1 MPWRYQGRRT
11 SDMTAQQAINALE
24 KQEGAELNYGFAFP
38 YVQVNVKHCDFAGQ
52 DDDSRE
58 AMAAQWLN
66 TSIADL
72 RSTANAALITFHW
85 LAPSEPS
92 PIANRGDHWI
102 FGRLRKPTPIR
113 ETKVP
118 AVLHFFGYKGGQA
131 RSTVLAV
138 LARSLAESGV
148 RVLMVDADL
157 EAPSL
162 PDIWGK
168 RPQRAASTLLGLYL
182 DRSTTPLP
190 LPCVAT
196 NGHKG
201 SADLIAARL
210 PEDDHDWEYDA
221 FTIKALLDPSVS
233 QKLGERLN
241 EYAIENDYEVILVD
255 QRTGASPA
263 TLNWFDA
270 LPGGYC
276 IFARLDHQWR
286 GGLRFYRTLAD
297 ASSTTAGAIVSYKPD
312 EENPETFRNRNAQQ
326 IEELNRILEEA
337 AVGKFTA
344 SGPEGESEDWVADVD
359 RWVMWPYDQS
369 FRITRLPAGNDLGHA
384 TKEAIGRLRD
394 LLELPSPLP
403 PAAVAAPF
411 PIIPNLA
418 GAASAEDLIQTSA
431 LRDLRTPNNPYS
443 YIFGR
448 KGTGK
453 STLFQAL
460 ADEGLGLALVADD
473 EFKGEKG
480 LRSADLRD
488 FVNGLKEHK
497 PENMWWRLLLAV
509 SEHGNNQRASLRNCL
524 VATSI
529 GSDKE
534 KFRAILATKS
544 TRSTLLI
551 DGLETAF
558 PSSHIHSYVAGL
570 FDVMRALQGDSDFRE
585 KIEVKLFLRADLENV
600 GVQNL
605 ELQTNGRLLRL
616 TWDLQGILNF
626 MLSRVASPQ
635 LDFFAERFQ
644 TVIGKIKALWSNI
657 REGAVPSDEAFD
669 LLLQIFPDKVSRVNA
684 KMRTF
689 LKLHF
694 ADSVSGEERY
704 YPRFVQHFLD
714 AINFAGISN
723 ISDNP
728 FRLEKLEKGRLTTA
742 VVQYAHDQA
751 SKQFLE
757 QVRQE
762 LKYLLTLQP
771 DQIGK
776 LLGEFSGKQ
785 TPFDVSEMI
794 KALTVRLQIPEE
806 QVRTAMENMK
816 NLGIFEQRPGYEDAE
831 WRAGRLFK
839 AALKMKLRR

>member
-1 MPWRYQGRRT
+1 
-11 SDMTAQQAINALE
+11 MTAQQAIKALE
-24 KQEGAELNYGFAFP
+24 NGQGVELSYGFAFP
-38 YVQVNVKHCDFAGQ
+38 YVQVNVRHGDFAGQ

-58 AMAAQWLN
+58 SLAAQWLGI
-66 TSIADL
+66 TITDL

-85 LAPSEPS
+85 LAPSEPP
-92 PIANRGDHWI
+92 PITNRGDHWI
-102 FGRLRKPTPIR
+102 FGRLRNPTPIN
-113 ETKVP
+113 EITGP

-148 RVLMVDADL
+148 KVLMIDADL
-157 EAPSL
+157 ETPSL
-162 PDIWGK
+162 PEIWGK

-182 DRSTTPLP
+182 DRGAAPLP
-190 LPCVAT
+190 LPCVAI
-196 NGHKG
+196 NGQAKG

-221 FTIKALLDPSVS
+221 FTIKALLDPAVT
-233 QKLGERLN
+233 QKLGERVSKFARRN
-241 EYAIENDYEVILVD
+241 NYEVILVD

-286 GGLRFYRTLAD
+286 GGIRFYRTLAD
-297 ASSTTAGAIVSYKPD
+297 VSPTTAGAIVSYKPD

-337 AVGKFTA
+337 AVSKLTA
-344 SGPEGESEDWVADVD
+344 SGLETESEDWVADVD

-384 TKEAIGRLRD
+384 TREAIGRLRD
-394 LLELPSPLP
+394 LLELPSP
-403 PAAVAAPF
+403 PAPTAFNTIPGSATVP
-411 PIIPNLA
+411 PNLT

-431 LRDLRTPNNPYS
+431 LRDLRTPNNPYT

-460 ADEGLGLALVADD
+460 TDEGLGQPLVADD
-473 EFKGEKG
+473 DFGGEKG
-480 LRSADLRD
+480 LRSGDLRD
-488 FVNGLKEHK
+488 FANEPQQHN
-497 PENMWWRLLLAV
+497 PENMWWRLLVAAC
-509 SEHGNNQRASLRNCL
+509 EHTNQARASLRQSL
-524 VATSI
+524 REVSV
-529 GSDKE
+529 GSAKE
-534 KFRAILATKS
+534 QLRAILAQKS
-544 TRSTLLI
+544 VRSTLLI

-558 PSSHIHSYVAGL
+558 PASKIHDYVAGL

-585 KIEVKLFLRADLENV
+585 KVELKLFLRADLARA

-605 ELQTNGRLLRL
+605 EQQTDGRHLQLS
-616 TWDLQGILNF
+616 WDLQGILNF
-626 MLSRVASPQ
+626 MLSRAASTQ
-635 LDFFAERFQ
+635 LDFFVKQFPD
-644 TVIGKIKALWSNI
+644 VIGNIRGLSSKI
-657 REGAVPSDEAFD
+657 REGAVTSDEAFE
-669 LLLQIFPDKVSRVNA
+669 LLLRIFPDRVTRVNA

-689 LKLHF
+689 LQLHF
-694 ADSVSGEERY
+694 ADSASGEERY

-714 AINFAGISN
+714 AINSAGTPN
-723 ISDNP
+723 ASDTP
-728 FRLEKLEKGRLTTA
+728 FRGAKLEDGRITISL
-742 VVQYAHDQA
+742 VQYAHDEA
-751 SKQFLE
+751 SKKFLG

-762 LKYLLTLQP
+762 LEHLLTLQSN
-771 DQIGK
+771 QIQN

-785 TPFDVSEMI
+785 TPFDLSGMIQSLTNRLGISEEE
-794 KALTVRLQIPEE
+794 VRA
-806 QVRTAMENMK
+806 AMENMK
-816 NLGIFEQRPGYEDAE
+816 SLGIFEQRPGYEHAE

>member
-1 MPWRYQGRRT
+1 MPWCYQGRRT
-11 SDMTAQQAINALE
+11 FDMTAQQVIKALE
-24 KQEGAELNYGFAFP
+24 KQDGAEINYGFAFP
-38 YVQVNVKHCDFAGQ
+38 YVQVNVKHSVFAGQ

-66 TSIADL
+66 TTIADL

-85 LAPSEPS
+85 LAPNESS

-102 FGRLRKPTPIR
+102 FGRLRKPTPIKENR
-113 ETKVP
+113 GP

-148 RVLMVDADL
+148 KVLMIDADL

-182 DRSTTPLP
+182 DRGTAPLP

-221 FTIKALLDPSVS
+221 FTIKALLDPSIS

-241 EYAIENDYEVILVD
+241 KFALENNYEVILVD

-286 GGLRFYRTLAD
+286 GGMRFYRTLAD

-337 AVGKFTA
+337 AVGKFTTYGLE
-344 SGPEGESEDWVADVD
+344 SESEDWVADVD

-394 LLELPSPLP
+394 LLELPSPT
-403 PAAVAAPF
+403 VAATPS
-411 PIIPNLA
+411 PVRANLT

-453 STLFQAL
+453 STLFKAL
-460 ADEGLGLALVADD
+460 ADERLGLPLVADD
-473 EFKGEKG
+473 DFGGDKG
-480 LRSADLRD
+480 LHSSDLRD
-488 FVNGLKEHK
+488 FVNEQQQHN

-509 SEHGNNQRASLRNCL
+509 SGHGNNERKSLRESL
-524 VATSI
+524 RTTSV
-529 GSDKE
+529 SSAKE
-534 KFRAILATKS
+534 QLRGILATKFA
-544 TRSTLLI
+544 RSTLLI

-635 LDFFAERFQ
+635 LGFFANNFQ
-644 TVIGKIKALWSNI
+644 TVIGKIKALSANI
-657 REGAVPSDEAFD
+657 REGVVASDEAFD

-714 AINFAGISN
+714 AINSAGKSN
-723 ISDNP
+723 VSDNP

-742 VVQYAHDQA
+742 VVQYAHDEA

-762 LKYLLTLQP
+762 LKYLLTLLP
-771 DQIGK
+771 DQIQK

-785 TPFDVSEMI
+785 TPFAVSEMI
-794 KALTVRLQIPEE
+794 QVLTQRLNIPEE

>member
-1 MPWRYQGRRT
+1 MI
-11 SDMTAQQAINALE
+11 AQQVIKALE
-24 KQEGAELNYGFAFP
+24 KQEGVELDYGFAFP
-38 YVQVNVKHCDFAGQ
+38 YVQVNVRHSDFVGQ

-58 AMAAQWLN
+58 AIAAQWLK
-66 TSIADL
+66 TTIADL

-85 LAPSEPS
+85 LEPSEPS

-102 FGRLRKPTPIR
+102 FGRLRKPTLIK
-113 ETKVP
+113 ENNGP

-138 LARSLAESGV
+138 LARALAESGV
-148 RVLMVDADL
+148 KVLMVDADL

-182 DRSTTPLP
+182 DRSTSPLP

-196 NGHKG
+196 NGQKG

-233 QKLGERLN
+233 QKLGERLSKFALEN
-241 EYAIENDYEVILVD
+241 EYKVILVD

-286 GGLRFYRTLAD
+286 GGMRFYRTLAD

-326 IEELNRILEEA
+326 IEELNRILEDA
-337 AVGKFTA
+337 AVSKFTA
-344 SGPEGESEDWVADVD
+344 SESESESEDWIADLD

-394 LLELPSPLP
+394 LLELPSPPP
-403 PAAVAAPF
+403 PAFVAAPF
-411 PIIPNLA
+411 PAITNLA
-418 GAASAEDLIQTSA
+418 GAASAENLIQTSA
-431 LRDLRTPNNPYS
+431 LRYLRTPNNPYS

-473 EFKGEKG
+473 DFNGENG
-480 LRSADLRD
+480 LRSGDLRD
-488 FVNGLKEHK
+488 FVNGLQQHN
-497 PENMWWRLLLAV
+497 PENMWWKLLLAV
-509 SEHGNNQRASLRNCL
+509 SEHGNSERNFLRDSLGIQ
-524 VATSI
+524 SI

-534 KFRAILATKS
+534 KLRAILATK
-544 TRSTLLI
+544 TARTTLLV

-570 FDVMRALQGDSDFRE
+570 FEVMRALQGDSDFRE

-605 ELQTNGRLLRL
+605 EQQTEGRVLLL

-626 MLSRVASPQ
+626 MLSRVASPE
-635 LDFFAERFQ
+635 LKFFADNFQ
-644 TVIGKIKALWSNI
+644 AVIGKIKERSLSI
-657 REGAVPSDEAFD
+657 REGAVTSDEAFD

-689 LKLHF
+689 LTLHF
-694 ADSVSGEERY
+694 ADSVSNEERY
-704 YPRFVQHFLD
+704 YPRFVQHFLE
-714 AINFAGISN
+714 AINSASKFSFSG
-723 ISDNP
+723 NP
-728 FRLEKLEKGRLTTA
+728 FHGEKLENTRLTTS
-742 VVQYAHDQA
+742 VVQYAHDEA
-751 SKQFLE
+751 SKKFLN

-762 LKYLLTLQP
+762 LEYLLPLQS
-771 DQIGK
+771 DQIQK
-776 LLGEFSGKQ
+776 LLEEFSGKQ
-785 TPFDVSEMI
+785 TPFDVGKMI
-794 KALTVRLQIPEE
+794 QTLTQRLVITEE
-806 QVRTAMENMK
+806 EGRTTMESMK
-816 NLGIFEQRPGYEDAE
+816 NLGIFEQRPGYENAE